1 MSQKYLSCDDSEIVY
16 GFLALC
22 KCHLAIT
29 SRGAQRAPEWGDG
42 KGEELGSGLRSQAR
56 AD

>member
-22 KCHLAIT
+22 KCHLAIA
-29 SRGAQRAPEWGDG
+29 SWGAQRAPEWGDG
-42 KGEELGSGLRSQAR
+42 KGEELGLGLRGQAR